1 MFAKQVLSQLNGKKL
16 PLHFHRKDP
25 LLHFSKS
32 YKREHLYTDTNTD
45 IQIYIQI
52 N

>member
-1 MFAKQVLSQLNGKKL
+1 MLGKQVLSQLNGKKS
-16 PLHFHRKDP
+16 PLHFHRKDL

-32 YKREHLYTDTNTD
+32 YKKEHLSTDTD